1 MISLFKKEIRAF
13 LGSIIGYVVIIT
25 FLLLVS
31 LFLWIFPGDF
41 NLLDAGYAGLDNL
54 FLLAPWVYM
63 FLIPAI
69 TMRSFSEEKRNG
81 TLELLFTKPI
91 SDIQIIMAKFM
102 AGMVLVLFSITPT
115 LVYFISIYQLGNP
128 IGNLDVG
135 AIAGSYIGLILLAT
149 GFVSI
154 GIFASSLTQSQI
166 ISFILAVF
174 LSFIFYQGFESLSVV
189 PLFSTIDYLVLQFG
203 INYHF
208 VSLSRGVIDTRD
220 LLYFIG
226 LTAFFMLATKT
237 VLESRK
243 W

>member
-1 MISLFKKEIRAF
+1 M
-13 LGSIIGYVVIIT
+13 
-25 FLLLVS
+25 VS
-31 LFLWIFPGDF
+31 MMLWIFPGDF

-69 TMRSFSEEKRNG
+69 TMRSFAEEKRNG

-91 SDIQIIMAKFM
+91 SDFQIIFAKFL

-115 LVYFISIYQLGNP
+115 LVFYYTIYQLGNP
-128 IGNLDVG
+128 AGNLDVG
-135 AIAGSYIGLILLAT
+135 ATMGSYIGLVLLAT

-166 ISFILAVF
+166 VSFILAVF
-174 LSFIFYQGFESLSVV
+174 LSFVFYLGFDSLSGIA
-189 PLFSTIDYLVLQFG
+189 LLEKFDYLILQLG

-208 VSLSRGVIDTRD
+208 LSLSRGVIDTRD

-226 LTAFFMLATKT
+226 LSALFMLATKT

>member
-1 MISLFKKEIRAF
+1 
-13 LGSIIGYVVIIT
+13 
-25 FLLLVS
+25 
-31 LFLWIFPGDF
+31 
-41 NLLDAGYAGLDNL
+41 
-54 FLLAPWVYM
+54 
-63 FLIPAI
+63 
-69 TMRSFSEEKRNG
+69 
-81 TLELLFTKPI
+81 
-91 SDIQIIMAKFM
+91 
-102 AGMVLVLFSITPT
+102 MVLVLFSITPT
-115 LVYFISIYQLGNP
+115 LVYFVSIYQLGNP

-174 LSFIFYQGFESLSVV
+174 LSFIFYQGFESLSVI